1 MAGLRTVIVVF
12 SAALFATAGSTFGQT
27 ERLNPNPLQPSGVG
41 SGSDVDRTRGGGGT
55 QFGRGVGPGGNLSD
69 ENPADTL
76 LRGLGGS
83 NAGRRSGQSMF
94 GDPRRQSTGYRGVK
108 PKFKDG
114 ALVFD
119 KRGTYE
125 EAIYGSRPGSYSMA
139 RTSSRR
145 APSPRRAAQP

>member
-1 MAGLRTVIVVF
+1 MTLLRNVFVF
-12 SAALFATAGSTFGQT
+12 SVAAILATSGSAIAQT

-41 SGSDVDRTRGGGGT
+41 SGSDVDRARGGGGA
-55 QFGRGVGPGGNLSD
+55 QFGRGVGPGGGLSD

-83 NAGRRSGQSMF
+83 NAGRRSGQNLF
-94 GDPRRQSTGYRGVK
+94 GDPRRQTSGYRGVK

-119 KRGTYE
+119 KRGSYE
-125 EAIYGSRPGSYSMA
+125 EAIYGSRRGSYSMA

-145 APSPRRAAQP
+145 APASRRATQP

>member
-1 MAGLRTVIVVF
+1 MTAVRAGLVLFVAVF
-12 SAALFATAGSTFGQT
+12 LAQPSRSFAQT

-41 SGSDVDRTRGGGGT
+41 SGSDVDRGRGGGGA
-55 QFGRGVGPGGNLSD
+55 QFGRGVGPGGGLLD

-83 NAGRRSGQSMF
+83 NAGRRSGRNMF
-94 GDPRRQSTGYRGVK
+94 SDSRRQTSGYRGVK

-119 KRGTYE
+119 KRGSYE
-125 EAIYGSRPGSYSMA
+125 EAIYGSRRGSYSMA
-139 RTSSRR
+139 RASSRR
-145 APSPRRAAQP
+145 APPSRRPTQP